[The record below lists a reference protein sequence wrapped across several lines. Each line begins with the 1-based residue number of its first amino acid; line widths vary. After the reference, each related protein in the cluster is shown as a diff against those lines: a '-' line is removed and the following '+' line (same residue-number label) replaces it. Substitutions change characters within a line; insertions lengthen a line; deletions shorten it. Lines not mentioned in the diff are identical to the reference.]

1 MADVE
6 IEVSDG
12 VMVAT
17 MNRPERMNSLGG
29 TLSKE
34 LRAAVD
40 RASCDDDVRV
50 LLLTGAGRAFCAGAE
65 VTGDSPATLAG
76 PAPGSSAGGA
86 SDGAPTR
93 SRYDRMNVQAGSA
106 EFAQAFAECDVPIIG
121 AINGAAAGAGFGIA
135 LCCDVRIFGES
146 GRLGSIFIHRG
157 VASDY
162 GAAYWL
168 PRIIGVAKAFEVF
181 YDGRMMD
188 SARALELGLANRVV
202 PDDEL
207 MTEAMTYARQI
218 ASGPPMG
225 YTGVRRLLQD
235 SVNNIER
242 GVFLDR
248 EWAAQTALLRTSDAA
263 EGFRSFVERRDPE
276 FTGT

>member
-1 MADVE
+1 
-6 IEVSDG
+6 
-12 VMVAT
+12 
-17 MNRPERMNSLGG
+17 MNSLGG
-29 TLSKE
+29 TLSRE

-40 RASCDDDVRV
+40 RASRDDDVRV

-65 VTGDSPATLAG
+65 VTGDSPAGLAG
-76 PAPGSSAGGA
+76 PAPGSSAEGG
-86 SDGAPTR
+86 SAPTR
-93 SRYDRMNVQAGSA
+93 SRYERMNAQAGSA
-106 EFAQAFAECDVPIIG
+106 EFAQAFAQCDVPIIG
-121 AINGAAAGAGFGIA
+121 AINGPAAGAGFGIA

-188 SARALELGLANRVV
+188 AARALELGLANRVV

-207 MTEAMTYARQI
+207 MTEAMAYARQI
-218 ASGPPMG
+218 AAGPPMG
-225 YTGVRRLLQD
+225 YTAVRRLLQD

-248 EWAAQTALLRTSDAA
+248 EWTAQTALLRTSDAA
-263 EGFRSFVERRDPE
+263 EGFRSFIERRDPE

>member
-12 VMVAT
+12 VTVAT

-40 RASCDDDVRV
+40 RASHDDDVRV
-50 LLLTGAGRAFCAGAE
+50 LVLTGAGRAFCAGAE
-65 VTGDSPATLAG
+65 VTSESPERLAG
-76 PAPGSSAGGA
+76 GSGGTMQ
-86 SDGAPTR
+86 TR
-93 SRYDRMNVQAGSA
+93 FDRMNLQAGSA
-106 EFAQAFAECDVPIIG
+106 DFAQAFAQCDVPIIG

-168 PRIIGVAKAFEVF
+168 PRIVGVARAFEIF
-181 YDGRMMD
+181 YDGRMID

-207 MTEAMTYARQI
+207 LAEATAYAGQI
-218 ASGPPMG
+218 AAGPPMG
-225 YTGVRRLLQD
+225 YTGIRRLLQD
-235 SVNNIER
+235 SVDSIDR
-242 GVFLDR
+242 AVFLDR
-248 EWAAQTALLRTSDAA
+248 KWATQTALLRTSDAA
-263 EGFRSFVERRDPE
+263 EGFRSFIERRDPE